1 MRFVPTDYTERH
13 VIHCPSKEAWDKV
26 VEVLNSYGLKT
37 ASGRSFKSWHSSFHD
52 CIRFMAGVYGS
63 FSNYKSEPYNYT
75 ILEYDDFEWEEAEED
90 LDVKFGIDELF
101 K

>member
-13 VIHCPSKEAWDKV
+13 VIHCPSKEAWERV
-26 VEVLNSYGLKT
+26 VKVLNSYGLKT
-37 ASGRSFKSWHSSFHD
+37 ASGRNFQSWRYGYED
-52 CIRFMAGVYGS
+52 CIRFMAGTYGR
-63 FSNYKSEPYNYT
+63 FSNYKLEPYNYI
-75 ILEYDDFEWEEAEED
+75 ILEYDDFEWEEVEEA

>member
-26 VEVLNSYGLKT
+26 VEVLDSYGLKT
-37 ASGRSFKSWHSSFHD
+37 AGGNSFTTWSWSDGYD
-52 CIRFMAGVYGS
+52 CIRFMAGTHDK
-63 FSNYKSEPYNYT
+63 FSLYATRPFRYT
-75 ILEYDDFEWEEAEED
+75 ILEYDDFEWEEKPLAID
-90 LDVKFGIDELF
+90 FGLDELF